1 MRGEEGEEGEEVKG
15 EEGEWELREEI
26 QNEEGEGQGMLSY
39 LFINFL
45 DPAWKHHYVS
55 IP

>member
-1 MRGEEGEEGEEVKG
+1 MVIRT
-15 EEGEWELREEI
+15 EEI
-26 QNEEGEGQGMLSY
+26 KNEEGEDQGMEGGCECRSY
-39 LFINFL
+39 LFTSLL